1 MNIEQID
8 TSTTAGKAGYVI
20 ATGES
25 CVELER
31 EVADLLGSGYEPQ
44 GGVSFIQRA
53 HSAHERPTYWLLQS
67 MFKRADL
74 AGEGK

>member
-1 MNIEQID
+1 MNLEQID

-31 EVADLLGSGYEPQ
+31 EVADLLASGYEPQ
-44 GGVSFIQRA
+44 GGVSFIQKP
-53 HSAHERPTYWLLQS
+53 HNSYERPEYWLMQA